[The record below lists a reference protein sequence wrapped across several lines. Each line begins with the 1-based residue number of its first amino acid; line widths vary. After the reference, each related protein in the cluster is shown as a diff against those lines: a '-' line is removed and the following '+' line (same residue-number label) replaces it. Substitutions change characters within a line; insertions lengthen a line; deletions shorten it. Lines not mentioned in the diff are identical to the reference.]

1 MILHVARFADLTP
14 TALYNILRLRVDVFV
29 VEQECVY
36 PDLDGLDL
44 LDTTRHLWF
53 APPDDP
59 DEPRAYLRLM
69 SGPDGDRIGR
79 VCTAASARGAGLA
92 GRLMAAALNLATP
105 PVSLNAQSYLTGFY
119 GRYGFEAA
127 GEEFLD
133 DGIPHVPML
142 RKA

>member
-1 MILHVARFADLTP
+1 MILHVARFAELTP

-53 APPDDP
+53 APPDEP
-59 DEPRAYLRLM
+59 DQPLAYLRLM

-79 VCTAASARGAGLA
+79 VCTAATARGGGLA
-92 GRLMAAALNLATP
+92 GRLMTAALGLATP
-105 PVSLNAQSYLTGFY
+105 PVRLNAQAYLTEFYRRHGF
-119 GRYGFEAA
+119 AA
-127 GEEFLD
+127 DGPEFLD